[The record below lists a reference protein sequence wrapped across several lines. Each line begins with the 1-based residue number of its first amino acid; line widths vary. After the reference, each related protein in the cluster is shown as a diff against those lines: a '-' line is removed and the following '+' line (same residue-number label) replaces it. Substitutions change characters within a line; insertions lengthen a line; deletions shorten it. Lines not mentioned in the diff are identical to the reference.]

1 MQDQCT
7 RQATSP
13 CTKCGGERF
22 SYVLKSGPRAG
33 QWKKQCP
40 ACMKRGREAHQDT
53 TKAYEARNRERI
65 ATRMRAYGQA
75 NRETLAE
82 KRRQRYLAQS
92 PERRAAIQARAAK
105 WAAERRERFLAA
117 RRAGTAVLRAIR
129 RGILTRPDICEQC
142 GGTGKRIDAA
152 HHDYSRPLDVRWLC
166 KPCHGRWDRAEPK
179 TLLSQAHYHQPDPV
193 TASLT

>member
-7 RQATSP
+7 RQETSP

-65 ATRMRAYGQA
+65 ASRMRAYGQA
-75 NRETLAE
+75 NQETLAE
-82 KRRQRYLAQS
+82 KRRQRYVAQS
-92 PERRAAIQARAAK
+92 PERRAELQARAAV
-105 WAAERRERFLAA
+105 WRASNRDRLLAY
-117 RRAGTAVLRAIR
+117 RRAGTAVLRAIK
-129 RGILTRPDICEQC
+129 RGILIRPDICEEC
-142 GGTGKRIDAA
+142 GAADRRIEAA
-152 HHDYSRPLDVRWLC
+152 HSDYSRPLTVRWLC
-166 KPCHGRWDRAEPK
+166 KPCHGRWDQAAPK
-179 TLLSQAHYHQPDPV
+179 TLLS
-193 TASLT
+193 